1 MCARARENARER
13 EREKSE
19 RNWFGQVGCGRAR
32 GTRLH
37 APDGNASLPA
47 PPYEVLL
54 ARLLW
59 IGQVLVTRSGKRGW
73 LYGHPLAMTSG
84 EVGLLAGG
92 WFPAAFIAKRA
103 TSSVGGRQGAA
114 GVVARD
120 KGHHVERDKGHH
132 LIDKGHQLTE
142 SVTPRRQELNE
153 RHPSG
158 PNPRGPPPP
167 PPPHATLN
175 RERVS
180 RAVDAFL
187 RFHGSFDASFHPSFD
202 RLRSALRRPA
212 AAPKNG
218 ASPPP
223 FSGLHPSCL
232 HPNPP
237 VSSWLLPPPIHP
249 RAAGGLREL
258 DEGLRELDAKLMH
271 IYNAVYNHRHM
282 DIYKDGPMSGTPR
295 PAHCGLEGPRPA
307 HSIPPSNAFSERA
320 HASERAD
327 TWRGDE
333 RGDTWRGDSSKVCIS
348 MCVWCVWR
356 V

>member
-1 MCARARENARER
+1 MRAPERTLARER
-13 EREKSE
+13 ER
-19 RNWFGQVGCGRAR
+19 RAR
-32 GTRLH
+32 ETGLDKWGVDAREARACTRPTATRLSQRLH
-37 APDGNASLPA
+37 THTHTHTR
-47 PPYEVLL
+47 YQVLL

-142 SVTPRRQELNE
+142 SVTARRQELNE

-218 ASPPP
+218 ASPP
-223 FSGLHPSCL
+223 FLW
-232 HPNPP
+232 PP
-237 VSSWLLPPPIHP
+237 PLLPPPQPSCILLALASTHTST
-249 RAAGGLREL
+249 RSRRIAG
-258 DEGLRELDAKLMH
+258 A
-271 IYNAVYNHRHM
+271 
-282 DIYKDGPMSGTPR
+282 
-295 PAHCGLEGPRPA
+295 
-307 HSIPPSNAFSERA
+307 
-320 HASERAD
+320 
-327 TWRGDE
+327 
-333 RGDTWRGDSSKVCIS
+333 
-348 MCVWCVWR
+348 
-356 V
+356 